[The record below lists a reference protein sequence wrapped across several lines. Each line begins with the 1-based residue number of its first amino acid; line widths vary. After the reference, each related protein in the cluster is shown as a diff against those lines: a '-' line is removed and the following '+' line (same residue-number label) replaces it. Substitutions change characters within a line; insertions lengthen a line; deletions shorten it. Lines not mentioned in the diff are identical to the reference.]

1 MLGWIIRCGLI
12 ALACWS
18 IPAWADEPPT
28 SDRPLRMAVV
38 GHAPP
43 MSYTSERGVLTG
55 FNVELGRALC
65 ATLQSRCEIVPVPLG
80 DIVSAVATGKVDF
93 AVSSLLATPERRQ
106 QVLFTK
112 PYYRSL
118 SAWLA
123 RPGVEPGASNV
134 TVAVVKGSAQARYA
148 RAQRWKTLDL
158 PLHSEMPDA
167 LSAGRAQAV
176 LLPMLTAWAL
186 SQDPRVVAW
195 GGVFQ
200 VYAAADISGDVSI
213 SVSPLRPELVER
225 LNQAIDQVKR
235 DGRFDRIA
243 SEFLPFKLQ

>member
-1 MLGWIIRCGLI
+1 MARWVLIMLAVW
-12 ALACWS
+12 AA
-18 IPAWADEPPT
+18 AVHADEPLP

-38 GHAPP
+38 GNAAP
-43 MSYTSERGVLTG
+43 MSYSSGGVLTG
-55 FNVELGRALC
+55 FNVEMGRALC
-65 ATLQSRCEIVPVPLG
+65 ATLQTRCDIVVVPLG
-80 DIVSAVATGKVDF
+80 EVIASVASGKVDF
-93 AVSSLLATPERRQ
+93 AVSSLLTTPERRQ

-123 RPGVEPGASNV
+123 RPGVEPGAHGLV
-134 TVAVVKGSAQARYA
+134 VAVVRGSAQARYA
-148 RAQRWKTLDL
+148 QAQRWKTLEL

-167 LSAGRAQAV
+167 LSTGKAQAV
-176 LLPMLTAWAL
+176 LLPMLTAWSL

-195 GGVFQ
+195 GGGVQVF
-200 VYAAADISGDVSI
+200 AAPDISGDVAI
-213 SVSPLRPELVER
+213 SVAPSRPELVDR

>member
-1 MLGWIIRCGLI
+1 
-12 ALACWS
+12 
-18 IPAWADEPPT
+18 
-28 SDRPLRMAVV
+28 MAVV
-38 GHAPP
+38 GNAPP
-43 MSYTSERGVLTG
+43 MSFTGERGVLTG

-65 ATLQSRCEIVPVPLG
+65 ATLQARCEMVPVPLG
-80 DIVSAVATGKVDF
+80 EIIATVSSGKVDF
-93 AVSSLLATPERRQ
+93 AVSSLLSTPERRQ

-123 RPGVEPGASNV
+123 RPGVEPGSSNV
-134 TVAVVKGSAQARYA
+134 VVAVVRGSAQARYA
-148 RAQRWKTLDL
+148 HAQRWKTLEL
-158 PLHSEMPDA
+158 PLHSEMPEA
-167 LSAGRAQAV
+167 LAGGRAQAV

-195 GGVFQ
+195 GGGFQ
-200 VYAAADISGDVSI
+200 VYAAPEISGDVSI
-213 SVSPLRPELVER
+213 SVTPSRPELVER